1 VYFAE
6 DVLQRAGNRHAVGH
20 RETDSVVEA
29 RVGVG
34 ILSQNDDP
42 HAVERAEVED
52 AEEIAVDGTDAQR
65 AVLLAHER
73 RQPREIGF
81 VELFLQLRTPAL
93 FDLDL
98 HGAVVFYAKVTVFRP
113 ELQRLFALLAGC
125 GMVSGDSIGVSQPAE
140 GSHGEPPLQVAVR
153 AVHGAA
159 ERGGRFPVGNL
170 FVRRSPATNF
180 RL

>member
-1 VYFAE
+1 MGLFR
-6 DVLQRAGNRHAVGH
+6 LM
-20 RETDSVVEA
+20 
-29 RVGVG
+29 VG

-52 AEEIAVDGTDAQR
+52 AEEIAVDGTDALR

-93 FDLDL
+93 FDFDL

-113 ELQRLFALLAGC
+113 ELQRLFALLAG
-125 GMVSGDSIGVSQPAE
+125 
-140 GSHGEPPLQVAVR
+140 
-153 AVHGAA
+153 
-159 ERGGRFPVGNL
+159 
-170 FVRRSPATNF
+170 
-180 RL
+180 

>member
-1 VYFAE
+1 M
-6 DVLQRAGNRHAVGH
+6 QRAGNRHAVGH
-20 RETDSVVEA
+20 RETDSVVET

-52 AEEIAVDGTDAQR
+52 AEEIAVDGTDALR

-93 FDLDL
+93 FDFDLL

-113 ELQRLFALLAGC
+113 ELQRLFALLAG
-125 GMVSGDSIGVSQPAE
+125 
-140 GSHGEPPLQVAVR
+140 
-153 AVHGAA
+153 
-159 ERGGRFPVGNL
+159 
-170 FVRRSPATNF
+170 
-180 RL
+180 